1 MNSSNEVFLGQKK
14 LIARFNLDTREA
26 VWSKDSDNT
35 PTIITT
41 CGENILVQSVNAW
54 GTKHSHQL
62 LNAQTGDVI
71 WTTDKIKGWVT
82 PQYHKGNIFFI
93 NSKNLVSKLCG
104 DKGEILFET
113 KFKKWYEHGFLLTI
127 AKDKIYLLSKK
138 KSFLVEVNSGECIEI
153 RQLAN
158 FIKNPLTAAC
168 GNGVDQMALFSV
180 LAATTSSGD
189 AGTASYAGGGGGG
202 E

>member
-71 WTTDKIKGWVT
+71 WTTDKIKGWV
-82 PQYHKGNIFFI
+82 
-93 NSKNLVSKLCG
+93 
-104 DKGEILFET
+104 
-113 KFKKWYEHGFLLTI
+113 
-127 AKDKIYLLSKK
+127 
-138 KSFLVEVNSGECIEI
+138 
-153 RQLAN
+153 
-158 FIKNPLTAAC
+158 
-168 GNGVDQMALFSV
+168 
-180 LAATTSSGD
+180 
-189 AGTASYAGGGGGG
+189 
-202 E
+202 